1 MKITSPLIAFVANI
15 EMVANFWLRSGDSHS
30 ANNFQA
36 FLEETLYFPGK
47 RIGLLRLDSG
57 FYSQETL
64 DYLDGKEQKIQYIIA
79 VPMYYSVQRSIV
91 SVKNWLRLMLV

>member
-1 MKITSPLIAFVANI
+1 MIEFVADV

-36 FLEETLYFPGK
+36 FLEETLCHFPGK
-47 RIGLLRLDSG
+47 KTGLLRLDSG
-57 FYSQETL
+57 FYSQESL

-79 VPMYYSVQRSIV
+79 
-91 SVKNWLRLMLV
+91 